1 MHISDSMNSS
11 ENIDANSSEPN
22 AETDTEHSDSC
33 ITGSDKSTEINCDSC
48 LAAFEMERVFKCMTC
63 NDQLER
69 IDSVK
74 FNCEC
79 CIMPHVRRGHDIL
92 DHKSLKPAVCEAH
105 KNLCSVYCSSCE
117 EILCLNC
124 LSKHG
129 NHNIMTVTE
138 RASKVKSK
146 VFELIADLD
155 SFEKLVN
162 GTQER
167 LNKDKETRAKGYEKL
182 VQDVSAEMDALKQK
196 VLDRIRKDHKKTVKM
211 EQESLENYGLLLK
224 SQSELRELLSCSDG
238 NMVDHFKAKN
248 KQVDQVK
255 YKEEEL
261 GLWQIKGLIYSVSE
275 QTMQLVRKF
284 AENFLRHIEV
294 PRVDLIA
301 QIETHYVYSTKSG
314 QLYGVECE
322 GNKLTVYKLKLEEH
336 DDGVSMSKI
345 MLGTHENDSPMKD
358 MQVFFLM
365 QNNSKAH
372 ILIKTSKVL
381 RLFEVASKRFKD
393 IKFNLQPSHIPL
405 FFVAISEK
413 NVAEFVYWDE
423 TKKVVRQTNKQQVEY
438 KCDSLPRVMN
448 SWHDNTYVLFI
459 NEENDVVEIETHRG
473 YPLLSVIQAS
483 VHCVKDISCISHI
496 SHIRGRLLVIW
507 SLSTRTLTFLRRSSY
522 EELYSLSFSVPLG
535 SVFNDFYGPV
545 RFFELDLNLS
555 FLVTA
560 KTQNKRGHWIEKNV
574 FMIKTS

>member
-1 MHISDSMNSS
+1 MNSS

-79 CIMPHVRRGHDIL
+79 CIMSHVRRGHDIL

-105 KNLCSVYCSSCE
+105 KSLCSAFCSNCE
-117 EILCLNC
+117 EIVCMNC
-124 LSKHG
+124 LSKHP
-129 NHNIMTVTE
+129 NHNILALKE
-138 RASKVKSK
+138 RASQVRSK

-155 SFEKLVN
+155 SFEKIVN

-167 LNKDKETRAKGYEKL
+167 LNKDKETRSKGYEKL
-182 VQDVSAEMDALKQK
+182 VRDVSAEMDALKQK
-196 VLDRIRKDHKKTVKM
+196 ILDRIREDHENTVKM

-238 NMVDHFKAKN
+238 NMVDRFKAKK

-255 YKEEEL
+255 SKEAEL
-261 GLWQIKGLIYSVSE
+261 GLWQIKGLNYTVSE
-275 QTMQLVRKF
+275 QALKLSRKF
-284 AENFLRHIEV
+284 AENFLRNIEV
-294 PRVDLIA
+294 PCVDLIA

-322 GNKLTVYKLKLEEH
+322 GNKLTVFELKLEEH

-345 MLGTHENDSPMKD
+345 MLGTHEIDSPMKD
-358 MQVFFLM
+358 MQAFFLM
-365 QNNSKAH
+365 EYESNAH

-448 SWHDNTYVLFI
+448 SWHDDTYMHFI
-459 NEENDVVEIETHRG
+459 NEENDVVEIET
-473 YPLLSVIQAS
+473 YPDDPPIYVIKAS
-483 VHCVKDISCISHI
+483 VHCVNSISCIAHIKSHF
-496 SHIRGRLLVIW
+496 LVIW
-507 SLSTRTLTFLRRSSY
+507 SLSTRTLTFLHRSNKGK
-522 EELYSLSFSVPLG
+522 EYSLSFSVPLG
-535 SVFNDFYGPV
+535 SVFNDFYWPMRV
-545 RFFELDLNLS
+545 ISLNLS

-560 KTQNKRGHWIEKNV
+560 KTQNKKGHWIEKNV
-574 FMIKTS
+574 FMIKTSEFENYVGF